1 MALPFG
7 VRQKPSIVEMPAQ
20 RMAAVRSVGDP
31 NEVGAQVFP
40 ALFGAVYT
48 LKFKVLKPRGVE
60 FKASAPRARWPL
72 PLDTPARA
80 VGGPVGHPRARRLE
94 ADELPQTVPGV
105 PVALETWEYGTM
117 AHILHLG
124 PYAERSRHRRA
135 AARVHRRER
144 LRDRRRPRR
153 GVPLAARRQ
162 ADEDDH
168 PLPGEGGQRLTAGGR
183 RRRRRARGRGSVP

>member
-60 FKASAPRARWPL
+60 FKVSAPRARWPL
-72 PLDTPARA
+72 ALDTPREQW
-80 VGGPVGHPRARRLE
+80 VGLWGIPVPDDLE

-105 PVALETWEYGTM
+105 PVTLETWYGTM

-124 PYAERSRHRRA
+124 PYAEEA
-135 AARVHRRER
+135 ATVER
-144 LRDRRRPRR
+144 LHAFLAESGYEIAGPHEEEYLTQPDAKQMKTIIRYPVRP
-153 GVPLAARRQ
+153 VSA
-162 ADEDDH
+162 
-168 PLPGEGGQRLTAGGR
+168 
-183 RRRRRARGRGSVP
+183 

>member
-60 FKASAPRARWPL
+60 FKVSAPRARWPL
-72 PLDTPARA
+72 PLDTPREQW
-80 VGGPVGHPRARRLE
+80 VGLWGIPVPDDLE
-94 ADELPQTVPGV
+94 ADDLPQTVPGV
-105 PVALETWEYGTM
+105 PVALETWQYGTM

-124 PYAERSRHRRA
+124 PYAEEA
-135 AARVHRRER
+135 ATVER
-144 LRDRRRPRR
+144 LRAF
-153 GVPLAARRQ
+153 LAESGYEIAGPH
-162 ADEDDH
+162 E
-168 PLPGEGGQRLTAGGR
+168 EEYLTQPDAKQMKTIIR
-183 RRRRRARGRGSVP
+183 YPVRAVSA

>member
-60 FKASAPRARWPL
+60 FKVSAPRARWPL
-72 PLDTPARA
+72 ALDTPREQW
-80 VGGPVGHPRARRLE
+80 VGLWGIPVPDDT
-94 ADELPQTVPGV
+94 DELPQTVADV
-105 PVALETWEYGTM
+105 PVTLETWEYGTV

-124 PYAERSRHRRA
+124 PYADEAATVARLHTFLAESGYEIAGPHEEEYLTQPDAKQMKTIIRYPVRA
-135 AARVHRRER
+135 VSA
-144 LRDRRRPRR
+144 
-153 GVPLAARRQ
+153 
-162 ADEDDH
+162 
-168 PLPGEGGQRLTAGGR
+168 
-183 RRRRRARGRGSVP
+183 